1 MPDLL
6 GRLHMRMNAA
16 VGADR
21 PPDDALPALTF
32 PPQKAH
38 HGSRMRTWAAIFPLV
53 VFGLAAQAQEAKI
66 SATNPPAAAV
76 VAATNAPVRV
86 IPAEILHE
94 LLRLTNDF
102 VLIDV
107 MAPLYYQDFHIKGA
121 MSIPEPELA
130 ETVRDWP
137 RGRRIVVY
145 CLDKECDT
153 SRVAARALMLMG
165 FRDVLQY
172 EGGKREWRDKKFEA
186 VGKGKLLD

>member
-38 HGSRMRTWAAIFPLV
+38 HGSRMRTWAAIFSLV
-53 VFGLAAQAQEAKI
+53 IFGLAARAQEAAP
-66 SATNPPAAAV
+66 SATNPPPA
-76 VAATNAPVRV
+76 VAATTNAPVRV

-107 MAPLYYQDFHIKGA
+107 MSPLYYRDFHIKGA

-130 ETVRDWP
+130 ETVSNWP

-153 SRVAARALMLMG
+153 SRIAARTLMLMG

>member
-1 MPDLL
+1 
-6 GRLHMRMNAA
+6 MR
-16 VGADR
+16 R
-21 PPDDALPALTF
+21 
-32 PPQKAH
+32 KA
-38 HGSRMRTWAAIFPLV
+38 
-53 VFGLAAQAQEAKI
+53 EAKLTGAPTDAS
-66 SATNPPAAAV
+66 SAPCRCHMLMRVRAV
-76 VAATNAPVRV
+76 VR
-86 IPAEILHE
+86 IMRLHE